1 MKNSEDKI
9 VIDLSKYAPIITD
22 ENISYNIYNEIMEKD
37 PYNNIIVID
46 FKGIESISCRFAK
59 IVFGRLFI
67 LLGYKKYYKNI
78 FLINVKDTVNTVI
91 MLGVRLIYEDKELIS
106 KNQDKVNIIKTNKI
120 VLYCIY
126 SMLILYIGLCIASG
140 DLIDFSDKFINYRI
154 GFVLLF
160 FLYWMAIGIGSF
172 ITTLGSKL

>member
-9 VIDLSKYAPIITD
+9 VIDLNKYAPIITD

-67 LLGYKKYYKNI
+67 LLG
-78 FLINVKDTVNTVI
+78 FEQFT
-91 MLGVRLIYEDKELIS
+91 
-106 KNQDKVNIIKTNKI
+106 
-120 VLYCIY
+120 
-126 SMLILYIGLCIASG
+126 
-140 DLIDFSDKFINYRI
+140 
-154 GFVLLF
+154 
-160 FLYWMAIGIGSF
+160 
-172 ITTLGSKL
+172 

>member
-1 MKNSEDKI
+1 
-9 VIDLSKYAPIITD
+9 
-22 ENISYNIYNEIMEKD
+22 MEKD

-59 IVFGRLFI
+59 IIFGRLFI

-106 KNQDKVNIIKTNKI
+106 KIQDKVNIIKTDKI

-126 SMLILYIGLCIASG
+126 SMLILYIGLCIAAG

-154 GFVLLF
+154 GFVILF
-160 FLYWMAIGIGSF
+160 FLYWMVIGIGSF

>member
-46 FKGIESISCRFAK
+46 FKGIESISCSFAK

-120 VLYCIY
+120 VL
-126 SMLILYIGLCIASG
+126 ILYIGLCIAAG

-154 GFVLLF
+154 VFVLLF